1 LVRLMRRGIWC
12 AKIPQSTARNRQWV
26 TGMQRRR
33 KQSRTPRLLRAE
45 KALLES
51 ESRLRPVLR
60 QIPCLLW
67 TTDKWLRFTSSAG
80 LGLAAMASEPG
91 QVVGRVLAEHF
102 GLNDPHEL
110 AVKSHRRALKGEAA
124 NFELENKDLAR
135 TYACY
140 VEALRNAGGSIIGT
154 VGIALDVTERKQAE
168 KALQDSEARYRL
180 LAENVSDVIW
190 VTDTSL
196 RPTYLSPSVERLVGY
211 TVEEAL
217 CRRIEDSLMPASL
230 ERALA
235 AELSARKKKS
245 NNRGSSRSLQLE
257 MRRKDGSTVWVSS
270 KVDFIRDSEGRIV
283 ELIGVLHDI
292 TERKAVEARLRS
304 LSRHLVSL
312 QENERRR
319 VARELHDEI
328 GQSLTVLKIFLEKY
342 GASKTDIDASAVE
355 QAGRVLASLIPRVRN
370 LSLSLRPT
378 MLDLG
383 LLPTLLWHFQRYSAQ
398 THVEVKFKHG
408 RIPRKLPGDV
418 SLAAYRVV
426 QEALTNAARHARVSE
441 VDVRVWNS
449 RGSLFLQIK
458 DDGVGFDP
466 SSLAVDRCIGLSGM
480 RERVLALGGKL
491 TIRSTPGSGT
501 TLRAQ
506 LPLLP
511 LPESQC

>member
-1 LVRLMRRGIWC
+1 M
-12 AKIPQSTARNRQWV
+12 
-26 TGMQRRR
+26 
-33 KQSRTPRLLRAE
+33 
-45 KALLES
+45 LES
-51 ESRLRPVLR
+51 ESRLRLVLQ
-60 QIPCLLW
+60 QIPCLIW
-67 TTDKWLRFTSSAG
+67 TTDRRLRFTSTMG
-80 LGLAAMASEPG
+80 LGLPSMESNPREVVGQAMA
-91 QVVGRVLAEHF
+91 AHF
-102 GLNDPHEL
+102 GLNDPKQV
-110 AVKSHRRALKGEAA
+110 ATKSHRRALKGKAA
-124 NFELENKDLAR
+124 IFELENKDLAR

-140 VEALRNAGGSIIGT
+140 VEALRNTGGSIIGT

-180 LAENVSDVIW
+180 LAENISDVIW

-196 RPTYLSPSVERLVGY
+196 RPTYLSPSVERLFGY

-217 CRRIEDSLMPASL
+217 CRGIEDSLMPASL
-230 ERALA
+230 EQARRALA

-245 NNRGSSRSLQLE
+245 NNRGTSRSLQLE
-257 MRRKDGSTVWVSS
+257 MRRKDGSTLWVSS

-304 LSRHLVSL
+304 LSRRLVSL

-328 GQSLTVLKIFLEKY
+328 GQSLTVLKIFLERY
-342 GASKTDIDASAVE
+342 GASRTDIDASAME
-355 QAGRVLASLIPRVRN
+355 QAGRVLASLILRVRN

-383 LLPTLLWHFQRYSAQ
+383 LLPTLLWHFQRYTAQ

-408 RIPRKLPGDV
+408 RIPRTLPGDV

-441 VDVRVWNS
+441 VDVRVWTS
-449 RGSLFLQIK
+449 RGSLLLQIK
-458 DDGVGFDP
+458 DNGVGFDP
-466 SSLAVDRCIGLSGM
+466 SSLAVDRGVGLSGM

-491 TIRSTPGSGT
+491 TIRSSLGSGT
-501 TLRAQ
+501 TLRAH

-511 LPESQC
+511 LPERQC